1 MHSARSVLGCDC
13 FGTPGSV
20 EPVWILVLPVAL
32 WTISNLMGA
41 VTWGQITSI
50 GASVALPAIYFEQKL
65 GVQLLTRPCRN
76 NFELNNNKDLGKQI
90 LVLRDLCNIN
100 GRGHI
105 PQKYYC
111 PKMGKLFIVVHF
123 SKRFLKFLELL
134 QRRHTSK
141 Y

>member
-111 PKMGKLFIVVHF
+111 PKMG
-123 SKRFLKFLELL
+123 
-134 QRRHTSK
+134 
-141 Y
+141 